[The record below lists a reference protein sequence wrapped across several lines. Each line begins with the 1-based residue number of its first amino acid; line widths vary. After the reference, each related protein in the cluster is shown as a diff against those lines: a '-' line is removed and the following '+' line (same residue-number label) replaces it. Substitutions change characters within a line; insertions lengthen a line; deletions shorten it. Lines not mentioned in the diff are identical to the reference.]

1 MSLISDAPMFYI
13 NYSIRASPK
22 YGGSIKYTHV
32 SEESRTLNN
41 TENDEQL
48 M

>member
-1 MSLISDAPMFYI
+1 MFYI
-13 NYSIRASPK
+13 NYSIGTSPK
-22 YGGSIKYTHV
+22 YGGFIEYTCV
-32 SEESRTLNN
+32 SEESRILNN